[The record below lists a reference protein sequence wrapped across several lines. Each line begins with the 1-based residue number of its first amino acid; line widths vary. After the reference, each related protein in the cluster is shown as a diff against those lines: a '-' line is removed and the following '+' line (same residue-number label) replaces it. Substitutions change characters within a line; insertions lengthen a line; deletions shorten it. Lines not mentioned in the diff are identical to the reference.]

1 MQSRRQ
7 VSVPALQGWRNTQ
20 LKSRKRAFKTERS
33 DDKGAVAVVK
43 NCTSIG
49 LCLTRFRGIRT
60 SEKNDVS
67 GKTESKSFA
76 INSTD
81 TIDTVYAT
89 SSKYPRK
96 KRTIAWINTGQNISS
111 AKSLRCEIWGH
122 ISRRD
127 WKTRA
132 MRPRQGMESCQKYLQ
147 TQRKG
152 QSYILFA
159 YPWVDHAGRNHQK
172 TGG

>member
-20 LKSRKRAFKTERS
+20 LKSRKRALKTERS

-89 SSKYPRK
+89 SCKYPRK
-96 KRTIAWINTGQNISS
+96 KKKDHRLEKYRSKYFISEVPTLWNLRTYLKKRLKD
-111 AKSLRCEIWGH
+111 KSDAPAARHGILPEIFTNSKKRTKLHSIRLPKSW
-122 ISRRD
+122 SC
-127 WKTRA
+127 
-132 MRPRQGMESCQKYLQ
+132 RPQ
-147 TQRKG
+147 
-152 QSYILFA
+152 
-159 YPWVDHAGRNHQK
+159 PP
-172 TGG
+172 